1 MCFIRLT
8 ASPACAG
15 RGPAAR
21 RGFTLVEL
29 LVVIAI
35 IGILIALLLPA
46 VQSAREAARRTE
58 CNNKMKQIGLA
69 LHQYHDAYKRFPAG
83 VEWGAYNFGT
93 YPEQPYHH
101 TWLEAILPHLGN
113 QAIYKSV
120 NRKLPAY
127 PQSQQVNYINN
138 QVAPLSKQIPELLCP
153 SDTGLIPIAQ
163 TWGFPITNYCGSE
176 GYHWWTTANIGYWS
190 PWSTWGFANPAGD
203 YCGMFR
209 VEHNCSFGH
218 VVDGASNVIMVGE
231 RNQTGYKGGMIG
243 PQNQWMGLGMPRLAG
258 GETVFSNAFVGSGI
272 AGQCCQA
279 GRYMAPDGTAATGNW
294 WKAAPYSFTPTYITA
309 WGANTEWA
317 GPSSVHTGSL
327 INYLFADGGVRSL
340 QATMD
345 YRIFL
350 MLNAEGDAHQIP
362 DNATN

>member
-1 MCFIRLT
+1 MR
-8 ASPACAG
+8 S
-15 RGPAAR
+15 R
-21 RGFTLVEL
+21 RRHVVQHGFTLVEL

-46 VQSAREAARRTE
+46 VQSAREAARRSE

-69 LHQYHDAYKRFPAG
+69 LHQYHDVHKRFPAG
-83 VEWGAYNFGT
+83 VEWGAHIGYQI
-93 YPEQPYHH
+93 YPQPAYHH

-113 QAIYKSV
+113 QAIYKAV
-120 NRKLPAY
+120 NRKTPAF
-127 PQSQQVNYINN
+127 PQSQQANYTNN
-138 QVAPLSKQIPELLCP
+138 QVAPLSKQIPELICP
-153 SDTGLIPIAQ
+153 SDTGLIPIDQ
-163 TWGFPITNYCGSE
+163 TWGFPVTNYCGSE
-176 GYHWWTTANIGYWS
+176 GYHWWPDANIGFWS
-190 PWSTWGFANPAGD
+190 PWSTWGFADPAGD

-231 RNQTGYKGGMIG
+231 RNLTGYKGGMQG
-243 PQNQWMGLGMPRLAG
+243 AQNQWMGLGIPRLAG
-258 GETVFSNAFVGSGI
+258 GEAVFSNAFVGSGVS
-272 AGQCCQA
+272 GQCCEA
-279 GRYMAPDGTAATGNW
+279 GRYARPDGSAGAGGW
-294 WKAAPYSFTPTYITA
+294 WKAGPYSFTPTYITA

-327 INYLFADGGVRSL
+327 VNYLFADGGVRAM

-350 MLNAEGDAHQIP
+350 MLNAEGDGHQIP
-362 DNATN
+362 DNVSN